1 MQANVVIEYC
11 PECRWL
17 LRSSWMAQEI
27 LTTFETEID
36 EVCLRPCRQES
47 GRFRITCGEELI
59 WCRKRDGG
67 FPDVKTL
74 KQLVRDKIS
83 PERHLGHLD
92 S

>member
-1 MQANVVIEYC
+1 
-11 PECRWL
+11 
-17 LRSSWMAQEI
+17 MAQE
-27 LTTFETEID
+27 LLYTFSEELEDVALAPEREI
-36 EVCLRPCRQES
+36 S
-47 GRFRITCGEELI
+47 GTFRVELDGELI
-59 WCRKRDGG
+59 WCRKRDNG

>member
-1 MQANVVIEYC
+1 
-11 PECRWL
+11 
-17 LRSSWMAQEI
+17 MAQE
-27 LTTFETEID
+27 LLYTFSEELEDVALAPEREI
-36 EVCLRPCRQES
+36 S
-47 GRFRITCGEELI
+47 GTFRVELDGELI
-59 WCRKRDGG
+59 WCRKRDKG